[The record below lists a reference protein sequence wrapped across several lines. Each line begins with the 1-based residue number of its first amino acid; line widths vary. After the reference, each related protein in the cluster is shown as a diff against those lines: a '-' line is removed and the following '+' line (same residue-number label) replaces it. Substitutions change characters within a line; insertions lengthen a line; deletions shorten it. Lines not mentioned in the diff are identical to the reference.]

1 MIKNILQDIGGIGLY
16 GVISLSLFFT
26 VFSGA
31 IIWALIQRAAL
42 CERMSSLPLNDD
54 EKGTISY
61 E

>member
-16 GVISLSLFFT
+16 GVVSLCLFFS

-31 IIWALIQRAAL
+31 LLWAAFQRAGF
-42 CERMSSLPLNDD
+42 CKRMGALPLEE
-54 EKGTISY
+54 EKGELQY